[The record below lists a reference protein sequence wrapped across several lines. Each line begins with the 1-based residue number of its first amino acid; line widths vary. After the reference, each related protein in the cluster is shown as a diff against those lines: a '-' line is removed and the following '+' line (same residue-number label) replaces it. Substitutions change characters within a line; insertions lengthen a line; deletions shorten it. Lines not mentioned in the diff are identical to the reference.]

1 MVQAQDSDPISFKD
15 LPPLHAF
22 DRSHLRESSVLTA
35 WEQERVYIFCEQCLN
50 RLTDSD
56 WLQYKNEGRD
66 VENVTHCYP
75 CMDSIIMASYV
86 PPTSS
91 PM

>member
-1 MVQAQDSDPISFKD
+1 MAQAQDSDPSSFEH
-15 LPPLHAF
+15 LPPLRSF
-22 DRSHLRESSVLTA
+22 DRSHLKESSVLST
-35 WEQERVYIFCEQCLN
+35 WEQERVYIYCVQCLN
-50 RLTDSD
+50 KLTDSD

-66 VENVTHCYP
+66 VENVMHCYP